1 MSLFSNLRLTIVKK
15 LGIVVI
21 NLASFNLRIGNW
33 SLGLNDWFWIHYR
46 RNSIRSLYDF
56 CVHFLFLVSYQ
67 VCLLS
72 AFLRKMSLFSH
83 LRLTIVKRLGIIVID
98 LAFFTLRIGN
108 WSPGLNDWFWIHC
121 IRSAISRQWLIF
133 LQNILLQ
140 LWKNKTNFPLYLFF
154 LSFDNWHKKCK
165 ENENILSGI
174 W

>member
-21 NLASFNLRIGNW
+21 NLALFNLRIGNW

-72 AFLRKMSLFSH
+72 AFLRKMSLYSH

-108 WSPGLNDWFWIHC
+108 WSLGLNDWFWIHFKSHQRFRGNDWYFYKIYC
-121 IRSAISRQWLIF
+121 YSFEKTRLIF
-133 LQNILLQ
+133 HFIY
-140 LWKNKTNFPLYLFF
+140 FSF
-154 LSFDNWHKKCK
+154 LSIIGIKNVKKMK
-165 ENENILSGI
+165 IF
-174 W
+174 